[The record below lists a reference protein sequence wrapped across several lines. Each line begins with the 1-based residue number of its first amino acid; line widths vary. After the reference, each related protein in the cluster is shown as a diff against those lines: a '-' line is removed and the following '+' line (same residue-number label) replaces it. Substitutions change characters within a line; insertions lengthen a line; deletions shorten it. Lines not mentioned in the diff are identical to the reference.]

1 MNNIYQILLDKIFRK
16 QSQISDWFFD
26 KSSNVNLHFYNSVDI
41 RHFGHKIAPVD
52 NNCFPAG
59 FNHLSGES
67 KKIASQKAK
76 EYLNHN
82 FPKIQKILILAE
94 SHTKNLKYLEN
105 VLSIQNIIQNAGYE
119 VQIAN
124 LNIEIADILEIDLED
139 NKKIKINK
147 IIRKNDRI
155 TTLNG
160 FDPDLIISN
169 NDFTDG
175 VNDILKN
182 IEQKIIPSPYFGWF
196 ARSKAEHFKQ
206 YNLLAK
212 EFANL
217 IDIDPWLISTKFDVA
232 TGLNFK
238 QQIGIDDLVIKTAN
252 ILKELQEKY
261 QQYQINSDPYCF
273 IKADNGTYGMAIM
286 NVSSADELVALNK
299 KNRNKMNM
307 LKGNIQNHKVII
319 QEGVP
324 TIDRIKGFN
333 AEPMIYMINGQI
345 IGNLFRYNESRDE
358 RNNLNSGTMQFS
370 DLNILNN
377 SDIEVG
383 AARQDIIKIYEIIA
397 KISTIASAME
407 KYLRN

>member
-59 FNHLSGES
+59 FNHLSDES

-196 ARSKAEHFKQ
+196 ARSKAEHFEQ

-383 AARQDIIKIYEIIA
+383 AARQDTIKIYEIIA
-397 KISTIASAME
+397 KISAIASAME